1 MNSCAEEVENAAKGL
16 KCEFKNDKDKNLKK
30 KPIILPQSVWSF
42 LSLKNCFKMIMEK
55 LPRYPAE
62 RRLQSSDK
70 CREFLVPCTLES
82 YVAASVRVFFC
93 KGLKQS
99 PNLPLLR
106 DKSVWSYSRSRPGR
120 IARLWH
126 FRNHTASRSLEHR
139 IEDFLTE
146 KNKFNLKNRGKR

>member
-1 MNSCAEEVENAAKGL
+1 M
-16 KCEFKNDKDKNLKK
+16 KK
-30 KPIILPQSVWSF
+30 KPIILSQSVWSF

-82 YVAASVRVFFC
+82 CVAASARAFFRE
-93 KGLKQS
+93 GLKLFPS
-99 PNLPLLR
+99 LPLLR

-126 FRNHTASRSLEHR
+126 SRNHTASRSLER
-139 IEDFLTE
+139 QIEDFLTE
-146 KNKFNLKNRGKR
+146 KKKLNLKNRGKR